1 MAVDMVIV
9 GDTVTALA
17 VVTSKFIVY
26 IIYTHIYTYTYM
38 YTYIIKRKKTIRSI
52 KKLNHISTI
61 LISGEVNTFMK

>member
-1 MAVDMVIV
+1 MEIV

-17 VVTSKFIVY
+17 VVTSKFIVC
-26 IIYTHIYTYTYM
+26 IIYTYTYT
-38 YTYIIKRKKTIRSI
+38 YAYIIKRNKTIRSI